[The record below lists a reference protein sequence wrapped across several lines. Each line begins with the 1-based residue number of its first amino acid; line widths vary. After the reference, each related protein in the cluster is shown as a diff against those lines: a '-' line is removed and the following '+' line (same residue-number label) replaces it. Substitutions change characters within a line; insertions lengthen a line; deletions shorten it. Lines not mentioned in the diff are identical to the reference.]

1 MSEANF
7 TTLSYLCAFLLCQV
21 SSLMGVERIGGLHQP
36 YTPRP
41 SQAAT
46 KYRSSRPRA
55 KQPPSIAPQDHAPS
69 YSQVFALRVR
79 SPSTELAYTKA
90 SQRWSEW
97 ACSHTPSLSRP
108 CRPQAPTSVYTSP
121 SFSRQLVRPLRL
133 IVFQRGLRVRTS
145 KPDGYLQGSRS
156 DHLRV
161 SRSFDWRAAS
171 YPLDQALTTAHHAFQ
186 VGCGCHTRAPKP
198 ISVSCVCRGAEA
210 RNTPFRR
217 PSCQAR
223 EEKRKVPQAPFH
235 FTHTTLQVSICQQWR
250 NV

>member
-1 MSEANF
+1 MPFCSAR
-7 TTLSYLCAFLLCQV
+7 FLL
-21 SSLMGVERIGGLHQP
+21 
-36 YTPRP
+36 
-41 SQAAT
+41 
-46 KYRSSRPRA
+46 SRAWKESEDCISPTLPDLA
-55 KQPPSIAPQDHAPS
+55 KQLPSIALRDHVPS
-69 YSQVFALRVR
+69 SLQASLLKTTRQATPKFSLFEFARQAQS
-79 SPSTELAYTKA
+79 SPTRRPPSVGQSRHA
-90 SQRWSEW
+90 
-97 ACSHTPSLSRP
+97 HTPSLSRP
-108 CRPQAPTSVYTSP
+108 CQPQAPTSVYTSP

-171 YPLDQALTTAHHAFQ
+171 YPPDQALTNAHHAFQ

-223 EEKRKVPQAPFH
+223 EEKRKFSPTATSLRRRRQRSR
-235 FTHTTLQVSICQQWR
+235 T
-250 NV
+250 

>member
-1 MSEANF
+1 MQPIVTFAWCGAKIGCGACSVCCQMF
-7 TTLSYLCAFLLCQV
+7 LSLACPRLISQLYLIFVPFCSAR
-21 SSLMGVERIGGLHQP
+21 GVERIGGLHQP

-55 KQPPSIAPQDHAPS
+55 KQPPSITPQDHAPS

-79 SPSTELAYTKA
+79 SLSTELAYRKA

-133 IVFQRGLRVRTS
+133 IVFQRGLLVRTS

-161 SRSFDWRAAS
+161 SRSLIIRLES
-171 YPLDQALTTAHHAFQ
+171 SL
-186 VGCGCHTRAPKP
+186 
-198 ISVSCVCRGAEA
+198 VS
-210 RNTPFRR
+210 TR
-217 PSCQAR
+217 PSAD
-223 EEKRKVPQAPFH
+223 KRPPCFPSRLRLSHQGTQTNLCV
-235 FTHTTLQVSICQQWR
+235 LCV
-250 NV
+250 

>member
-7 TTLSYLCAFLLCQV
+7 TTLSYLCASLLGQV
-21 SSLMGVERIGGLHQP
+21 SSLTGVERIGGLHQP

-41 SQAAT
+41 SKAAT

-69 YSQVFALRVR
+69 YSQVFALRARVH
-79 SPSTELAYTKA
+79 SPSTEHAYTKA
-90 SQRWSEW
+90 SQHWSEW
-97 ACSHTPSLSRP
+97 ACSHTPSLSRS
-108 CRPQAPTSVYTSP
+108 CWPQAPTSVYTSP
-121 SFSRQLVRPLRL
+121 SFSRQLVRPPRL
-133 IVFQRGLRVRTS
+133 LVFQRGLRVRAS
-145 KPDGYLQGSRS
+145 KPDGYLQESRS

-171 YPLDQALTTAHHAFQ
+171 YPPDQAPTNAHHAFQ

-223 EEKRKVPQAPFH
+223 EEKRKFSPTATSLRRRHQRSR
-235 FTHTTLQVSICQQWR
+235 T
-250 NV
+250 

>member
-1 MSEANF
+1 MYIF
-7 TTLSYLCAFLLCQV
+7 VPLCSARFLFSRC
-21 SSLMGVERIGGLHQP
+21 VERIGGLHQP

-46 KYRSSRPRA
+46 RYRSSRPCA
-55 KQPPSIAPQDHAPS
+55 KQPPSITPQDDAPS
-69 YSQVFALRVR
+69 YSQVFTLRDR
-79 SPSTELAYTKA
+79 SPSTAHAYTKA
-90 SQRWSEW
+90 SQRWSKW

-161 SRSFDWRAAS
+161 SRSFDWRAAL
-171 YPLDQALTTAHHAFQ
+171 YPLDQAPTNAHHAFQ
-186 VGCGCHTRAPKP
+186 VGCGCHTRAPNS
-198 ISVSCVCRGAEA
+198 ISVSCVCRCAEA

-223 EEKRKVPQAPFH
+223 EEKRKFSPTANS
-235 FTHTTLQVSICQQWR
+235 LWR
-250 NV
+250 RRQRSRR

>member
-21 SSLMGVERIGGLHQP
+21 SSLTGVERIGGLHQP

-55 KQPPSIAPQDHAPS
+55 KQPPSIAPQDHTPS

-90 SQRWSEW
+90 SQRRSEW

-108 CRPQAPTSVYTSP
+108 CRLQAPTSVYTSP

-133 IVFQRGLRVRTS
+133 FVFQRGLRVRTS

-171 YPLDQALTTAHHAFQ
+171 L
-186 VGCGCHTRAPKP
+186 
-198 ISVSCVCRGAEA
+198 VS
-210 RNTPFRR
+210 TR
-217 PSCQAR
+217 PSAD
-223 EEKRKVPQAPFH
+223 KRPPCFPSRLRLSHQGTQTNLCV
-235 FTHTTLQVSICQQWR
+235 LCV
-250 NV
+250 